1 MIKIS
6 EIPSYWLKNKGDIMW
21 RDSIRKQISFD
32 EKKKILNEIEE
43 DLNRHHRRL
52 MQSMFQ
58 KDFHPIEMEHINEAA
73 RKIGIAIGL
82 LKKAQR

>member
-1 MIKIS
+1 
-6 EIPSYWLKNKGDIMW
+6 MW
-21 RDSIRKQISFD
+21 KDSIRKQLSLE

-43 DLNRHHRRL
+43 DLRRNHRRL
-52 MQSMFQ
+52 MQTIFQ

-82 LKKAQR
+82 VKKAQR